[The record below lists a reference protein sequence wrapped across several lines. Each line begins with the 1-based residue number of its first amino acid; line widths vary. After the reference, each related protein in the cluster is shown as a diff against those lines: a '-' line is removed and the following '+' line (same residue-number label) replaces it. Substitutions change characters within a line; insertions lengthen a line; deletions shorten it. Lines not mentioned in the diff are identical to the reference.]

1 MESTIATFGRHW
13 NSIQKSLFP
22 YLEDEIGEL
31 DSRQKAFVEI
41 CELLIDG
48 KAFLKYRWKGN
59 GRPPCARM
67 ALFKAFILKAFWN

>member
-13 NSIQKSLFP
+13 NSIHKSLFP

-48 KAFLKYRWKGN
+48 KAFLK
-59 GRPPCARM
+59 
-67 ALFKAFILKAFWN
+67 

>member
-13 NSIQKSLFP
+13 NSIQKYLFP

-41 CELLIDG
+41 CEILLTVRH
-48 KAFLKYRWKGN
+48 F
-59 GRPPCARM
+59 
-67 ALFKAFILKAFWN
+67 

>member
-48 KAFLKYRWKGN
+48 N
-59 GRPPCARM
+59 
-67 ALFKAFILKAFWN
+67 ALEILGGTASEK

>member
-48 KAFLKYRWKGN
+48 KAFLKLQMEHLGLDLWK
-59 GRPPCARM
+59 CV
-67 ALFKAFILKAFWN
+67 LS